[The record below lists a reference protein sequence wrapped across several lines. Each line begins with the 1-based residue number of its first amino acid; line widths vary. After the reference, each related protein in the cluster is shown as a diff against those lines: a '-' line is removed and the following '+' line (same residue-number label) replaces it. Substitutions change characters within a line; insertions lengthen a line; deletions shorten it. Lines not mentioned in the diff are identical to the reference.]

1 MAFLFS
7 YPAASALTIA
17 LILVPFA
24 NSTPKRAVGNDLLSL
39 RKAECSYR
47 GITATYEEI
56 TEAYILENY
65 ARGTVLRWR
74 VHPSP
79 HNPDS
84 ESLVTAIYQVEGPP
98 KKDGRP
104 FIDRLRSSA
113 PPSLAITWRYS
124 SLAAIRIEP
133 ANNYASDAL
142 ESFTHT
148 VDSFISRMVIT
159 VEDIVLSTTPNGTS
173 SGDQY
178 VPKGTVLLVEGRE
191 ESNWV
196 EVRQPSSPLSGW
208 APTASLISVE

>member
-7 YPAASALTIA
+7 HPAASALTVA
-17 LILVPFA
+17 LILVPFG

-47 GITATYEEI
+47 GITATYEEV

-65 ARGTVLRWR
+65 AGGIALRWR
-74 VHPSP
+74 VQPSP
-79 HNPDS
+79 RNPDS

-113 PPSLAITWRYS
+113 PPSIAITWRYS

-133 ANNYASDAL
+133 DNDYARDAL

-159 VEDIVLSTTPNGTS
+159 VEDIALSTRPNGTP
-173 SGDQY
+173 SGNQY
-178 VPKGTVLLVEGRE
+178 VPKGTVLLVERC
-191 ESNWV
+191 ESNWA
-196 EVRQPSSPLSGW
+196 EVRQPSSSLSGW
-208 APTASLISVE
+208 APTTSLLSVE